1 MYQQSSKC
9 DFYRGTEIQRSI
21 DQNAMK
27 YARYLAIKNR
37 PLLWEIKNSRQIKL
51 SKTKTMI

>member
-27 YARYLAIKNR
+27 YARYLAIKN
-37 PLLWEIKNSRQIKL
+37 IKL